1 MPAANTYTQIAST
14 TIGTATSS
22 SVVFSSIPSTY
33 TDLVM
38 VITGNNTATGY
49 GWGLQYNSDTAA
61 NYSWTM
67 IEGSGSSATSSRG
80 GGAGT
85 TGQSIYFAYNQGISN
100 SLSNAIISIQN
111 YSNTTTY
118 KTGLIRQNNPSST
131 TFPGLSAVVGMWR
144 NTAAINS
151 ITLMVPGA
159 GTTIASGTTL
169 SLYGI
174 TAA

>member
-1 MPAANTYTQIAST
+1 MAAGNTYTQIAST
-14 TIGTATSS
+14 TIGTASSS

-38 VITGNNTATGY
+38 VITGKNTATGY

-67 IEGSGSSATSSRG
+67 IEGSGTAATSVRG
-80 GGAGT
+80 SGTGAF
-85 TGQSIYFAYNQGISN
+85 GQSIYFVANQGISN
-100 SLSNAIISIQN
+100 SLSNAIVSIQN

-118 KTGLIRQNNPSST
+118 KTNLIRQNNPSST
-131 TFPGLSAVVGMWR
+131 TYPGLSAVVGLWR

-151 ITLMVPGA
+151 ITLMVPAA

>member
-1 MPAANTYTQIAST
+1 MPAGSTYKKIAST
-14 TIGTATSS
+14 TLGSAAS
-22 SVVFSSIPSTY
+22 SVTFSSIAGTY
-33 TDLVM
+33 TDLVL

-85 TGQSIYFAYNQGISN
+85 TGQSIYFVSNQGISN

-118 KTGLIRQNNPSST
+118 KSNLIRQNNPSST
-131 TFPGLSAVVGMWR
+131 TFPGLSAVVGSWR